1 MFSAHGVPQR
11 VIDAGDPYREQVQ
24 ATVELVMRRGGWPNP
39 HALCYQSRVGPGRWL
54 EPSLRDTLVRLAREG
69 AKDVLVIP
77 IAFVSDHVETLS
89 EIGIEARELA
99 QRLGIRQFEVM
110 PALNDSP
117 RFIQALA
124 KLVLGALDA
133 PQ

>member
-1 MFSAHGVPQR
+1 M
-11 VIDAGDPYREQVQ
+11 
-24 ATVELVMRRGGWPNP
+24 
-39 HALCYQSRVGPGRWL
+39 
-54 EPSLRDTLVRLAREG
+54 
-69 AKDVLVIP
+69 LVIP

-99 QRLGIRQFEVM
+99 YRLGIRQFEVT

-124 KLVLGALDA
+124 DLVLGTLESNA
-133 PQ
+133 